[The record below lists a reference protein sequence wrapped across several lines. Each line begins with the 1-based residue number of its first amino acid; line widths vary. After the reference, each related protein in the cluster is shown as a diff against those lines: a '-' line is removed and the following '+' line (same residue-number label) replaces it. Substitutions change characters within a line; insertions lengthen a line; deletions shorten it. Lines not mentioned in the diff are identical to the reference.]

1 MTQEQRETTDRERE
15 ISIHLDGVALG
26 LSPFVREIFARVILA
41 MLGALKGV
49 DAPRQI
55 EISIRVKEGPS
66 S

>member
-1 MTQEQRETTDRERE
+1 
-15 ISIHLDGVALG
+15 
-26 LSPFVREIFARVILA
+26 
-41 MLGALKGV
+41 MLGTLKGV